1 MSYTE
6 WKHGLISDDEYA
18 MEYELDDVRAEF
30 ARYRLGLMEDQEED
44 EETEDEETED
54 EGENE

>member
-6 WKHGLISDDEYA
+6 WKHGWISDDEYA
-18 MEYELDDVRAEF
+18 MEYELDDMSAEV
-30 ARYRLGLMEDQEED
+30 ARRKLGRVEDEED
-44 EETEDEETED
+44 EDEESED